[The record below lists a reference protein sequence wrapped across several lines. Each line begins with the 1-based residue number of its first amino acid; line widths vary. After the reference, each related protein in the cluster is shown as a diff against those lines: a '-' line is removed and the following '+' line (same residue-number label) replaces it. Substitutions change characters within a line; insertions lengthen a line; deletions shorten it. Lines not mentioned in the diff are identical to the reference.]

1 MTPTLQP
8 QKSNTSGNEKH
19 ILSIQVSLNGLSFCI
34 ANSEKEIIALEQ
46 DNFGIHLSPEQVL
59 DKIKYIFDHH
69 PKFNKDFE
77 SIEVI
82 YQNDLYTCVPKALF
96 DEEQLKE
103 YLKYNIK
110 VLENDFIAYD
120 ELHQHDIIVVYVPY
134 ANINN
139 FFFDTFGSFT
149 YKHAATILVDNL
161 LAKEKNNDTIKVYAH
176 MNDASF
182 DLVITSKGKLLL
194 SNSYPYANEEDFL
207 YYVMFAAEQLR
218 LNPEEFELIFL
229 GDITQTSS
237 CYTIA
242 YSYIRHICFGKRSNL
257 ISLSEEISTI
267 HEHEHYLL
275 LSHF

>member
-1 MTPTLQP
+1 MTQALQP
-8 QKSNTSGNEKH
+8 KKSNTSDNTKH
-19 ILSIQVSLNGLSFCI
+19 TLSIQVSLNGLSFCI

-59 DKIKYIFDHH
+59 DKIKYMFDHH
-69 PKFNKDFE
+69 PNFNNDFE
-77 SIEVI
+77 SVEVI

-149 YKHAATILVDNL
+149 YKHATTILTDTL
-161 LAKEKNNDTIKVYAH
+161 LAKEKNSDTTKVYAH
-176 MNDASF
+176 MNAASF
-182 DLVITSKGKLLL
+182 NLIIISKGKLLL
-194 SNSYPYANEEDFL
+194 SNSYPYENEEDFL

-229 GDITQTSS
+229 GDITETSS
-237 CYTIA
+237 CYTLA
-242 YSYIRHICFGKRSNL
+242 YTYIRNIRFGNRSNT
-257 ISLSEEISTI
+257 ISISEVIPSI
-267 HEHEHYLL
+267 HEHEHYVL